1 MKVDEILNSLPFT
14 DSECA
19 LIFRR
24 IILLF
29 ELAAPDDEAFNLFDS
44 RIRNYCLQTGL
55 EIISLTT
62 VSDVDA
68 LCRDPNKLIA
78 KYKSGFI
85 VFSHSGRNQ
94 LRQLV
99 RHMRNACS
107 HAQLR
112 VVAKKNNE
120 YIEFR
125 AKDPKQKK
133 VKLLALIQRKQF
145 KRFWDTVIQ
154 TIELK

>member
-1 MKVDEILNSLPFT
+1 MTVDEILNSLLFT
-14 DSECA
+14 DRE
-19 LIFRR
+19 LVFMFRS

-29 ELAAPDDEAFNLFDS
+29 ELIDSDDKAFHIFDP
-44 RIRNYCLQTGL
+44 RIQNYCKNTGL
-55 EIISLTT
+55 EIIPLAT

-68 LCRDPNKLIA
+68 FCREPNKLIA

-99 RHMRNACS
+99 QHMRNACS
-107 HAQLR
+107 HARLR
-112 VVAKKNNE
+112 IVTKKGEE
-120 YIEFR
+120 YIEFK
-125 AKDPKQKK
+125 AIDPKKK

-145 KRFWDTVIQ
+145 RRFWDTVIK
-154 TIELK
+154 TIKLN